1 MKTAIPMILVVALA
15 SAASAAPPAN
25 NPQDLVN
32 LETAWSKA
40 MVAHDAA
47 ALNRIIAPDWTGH
60 SPQGKLIDR
69 AAVIKETLNGPE
81 KLVSMA
87 NHDVHVR
94 FVGPD
99 HAIVQGMDN
108 ESGVTKGKKV
118 NEVYSWTDIFAK
130 RDGHWV
136 AIASQNTPVK

>member
-1 MKTAIPMILVVALA
+1 MKTAIPVILVVALA

-40 MVAHDAA
+40 LVARDSA
-47 ALNRIIAPDWTGH
+47 ALNRIVAPDWSGH
-60 SPQGKLIDR
+60 SAQGKLINR
-69 AAVIKETLNGPE
+69 ADMMQHELNGPE
-81 KLVSMA
+81 KLTAMA

-94 FVGPD
+94 FIGPD

-118 NEVYSWTDIFAK
+118 NEVYSWADIFAK